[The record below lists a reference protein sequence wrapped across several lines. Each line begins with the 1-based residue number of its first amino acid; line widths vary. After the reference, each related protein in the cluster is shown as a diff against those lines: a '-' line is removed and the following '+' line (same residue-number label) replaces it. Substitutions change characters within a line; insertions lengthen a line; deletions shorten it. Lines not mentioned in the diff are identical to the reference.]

1 MCNES
6 VRLKIFFMFVNQ
18 LQYLHLVSTVGML
31 LKLNETK
38 ISTKHNMLKNP
49 NGLEDYYSA
58 IYKMAGKLN

>member
-1 MCNES
+1 
-6 VRLKIFFMFVNQ
+6 MFVNQ